1 MDITGERIMFSP
13 VCAVVVI
20 VRLVDHC
27 EPRGVSPMAKL
38 CTQFAEAINHF
49 FLLCKDKTSS

>member
-20 VRLVDHC
+20 ARLVDHC
-27 EPRGVSPMAKL
+27 EPRGVSPIANF
-38 CTQFAEAINHF
+38 CTQFAEAINQL
-49 FLLCKDKTSS
+49 FLLCKGKTSS